1 MTTTRAAKYLAPID
15 LGKTIQFGDR
25 HTGNWPTGT
34 LQEIDATQDALIRL
48 TIIAGK
54 DSGTYD
60 VHPEDEITI
69 TGKPSPTRQGEQP
82 AGAFIDELN
91 TAHVRIE
98 PNLSLGEPRHE
109 IRATQRGI
117 VNGRQLLADVA
128 RNLGNP
134 EPEVQRI
141 LDRYDKARTTL
152 TNKPNEI
159 REIRS
164 AKTIGQSG
172 NTGHKGKCGHNG
184 GQGIGAGHTCTC
196 VRTAHHSLNSEQP
209 HGCSCGATWKD

>member
-15 LGKTIQFGDR
+15 LGKTVQFGDR
-25 HTGNWPTGT
+25 YTGNWPTGT

-69 TGKPSPTRQGEQP
+69 TGKPSPEP
-82 AGAFIDELN
+82 EEEPN
-91 TAHVRIE
+91 TVYVRIE
-98 PNLSLGEPRHE
+98 PNLRLGDTRHE
-109 IRATQRGI
+109 IRATQQGL
-117 VNGRQLLADVA
+117 VNGRQFIADVA
-128 RNLGNP
+128 RNLGNA
-134 EPEVQRI
+134 EEEVNRI
-141 LDRYDKARTTL
+141 LDGYDKARS
-152 TNKPNEI
+152 KI
-159 REIRS
+159 
-164 AKTIGQSG
+164 IGQSG

>member
-69 TGKPSPTRQGEQP
+69 TGKPSPTPEEP
-82 AGAFIDELN
+82 N
-91 TAHVRIE
+91 TVHVRIE
-98 PNLSLGEPRHE
+98 PNLSLGDARHE
-109 IRATQRGI
+109 IRATQPATI
-117 VNGRQLLADVA
+117 NGRQFIADVA
-128 RNLGNP
+128 RNLGNT
-134 EPEVQRI
+134 EEEVNRI
-141 LDRYDKARTTL
+141 LDGYDKSRTTL